1 MDDHAPVRSSR
12 RTGTAAAGRTAAGV
26 TGAAC
31 VCAVAWFG
39 ELSAGALVA
48 VVATGLLV
56 AGAGLVRRAGE
67 AAAPVGRGALPWLAW
82 LAALGAWEAFAL
94 AGPVPTVSDLL
105 DPVLAH
111 PLVRAAATAGWLAV
125 GAWLV
130 GRPAHAQRPG

>member
-1 MDDHAPVRSSR
+1 M
-12 RTGTAAAGRTAAGV
+12 AAFGV
-26 TGAAC
+26 AGAAC

-48 VVATGLLV
+48 VAATGLLV
-56 AGAGLVRRAGE
+56 AGSGVLRRSGE
-67 AAAPVGRGALPWLAW
+67 AAAPVGRGARPWLAW
-82 LAALGAWEAFAL
+82 LAAVAAWETLAL
-94 AGPVPTVSDLL
+94 TGRDIPTASDLL